1 MNCPLGSFPQR
12 LWGSQV
18 QGSSPEVLRSAELLL
33 PSAVGGLC
41 VTPCPH
47 VLGEPRVE
55 GPGFGPS
62 PSPQH
67 PLESSS
73 RSGVAPMGPR
83 AMSAH
88 PEPPAR
94 GVCDT
99 LAKEGTWAQGRCLAS
114 SSGAAQ
120 KAENPWGC
128 SPSSSLLLFPF
139 LLISWGF
146 SFCFF
151 FILFFFFFFS
161 LIFPPLLLFFFLFFY
176 LLFKYQTKEEKPAMG
191 ALEPGARLLGGR
203 YRVPGWLLGALP
215 GVWGVGVLLA
225 LGRNR
230 LPCCV
235 EVLLESGV
243 CSGSPESLSV

>member
-55 GPGFGPS
+55 GLGFGTAGAPHPAPSTHWSPAAGPGWPRWVQGRCQHTPSPPPEESVTLWPRRGPGFALQP
-62 PSPQH
+62 
-67 PLESSS
+67 
-73 RSGVAPMGPR
+73 
-83 AMSAH
+83 
-88 PEPPAR
+88 
-94 GVCDT
+94 
-99 LAKEGTWAQGRCLAS
+99 QGRCLAS

-151 FILFFFFFFS
+151 FILFFFFS
-161 LIFPPLLLFFFLFFY
+161 LIFPPLLLVFFSFFFF
-176 LLFKYQTKEEKPAMG
+176 P
-191 ALEPGARLLGGR
+191 
-203 YRVPGWLLGALP
+203 
-215 GVWGVGVLLA
+215 
-225 LGRNR
+225 
-230 LPCCV
+230 
-235 EVLLESGV
+235 
-243 CSGSPESLSV
+243 SV